1 MKVYSGPMSF
11 YGAKVLIAAIEKALP
26 IEVEFLGFDLR
37 SPTPYGRHD
46 EVDRIN
52 PKRQVPV
59 LIDGPLELFDSTV
72 IAEYFE
78 DLVPSRPLWPAAI
91 GDRARARLLEMKIDE
106 IWFPKILRLRDLR
119 WTPDAAESAECKAV
133 VRAFYEGLEETLG
146 DRDFLVASFSNA
158 DIAAYLAQL
167 FAAMLGEPMPAE
179 FKALNAWRKRIEA
192 RPSVA
197 KVCGDMLDHL
207 AAARFPAPQFA
218 A

>member
-11 YGAKVLIAAIEKALP
+11 YGAKVLIAAIEKDLP

-37 SPTPYGRHD
+37 SATPYGRHD

-52 PKRQVPV
+52 PRRQVPV

-78 DLVPSRPLWPAAI
+78 DLAPGKPLWPVSI
-91 GDRARARLLEMKIDE
+91 RDRARARLLEMKIDE

-119 WTPDAAESAECKAV
+119 WTPNEAEAAECRLV

-146 DRDFLVASFSNA
+146 ERDFLVAAFSNV

-167 FAAMLGEPMPAE
+167 FAAMLGEPMPPE
-179 FKALNAWRKRIEA
+179 FKALNAWRRRVEA
-192 RPSVA
+192 RASVT
-197 KVCGDMLDHL
+197 KVCGDMLAYL
-207 AAARFPAPQFA
+207 AAARLPVPQFA